1 MKFNMTD
8 NVVTRALSRI
18 CDFIVLN
25 ILWVVCSIPLFTIG
39 ASTTAMYSVMLKI
52 VRNEEGYI
60 ARGFLHAFKEN
71 FKQSTAEW
79 LIIAV
84 LGIILSV
91 DWSVTRSLDGTIKL
105 VFQVI
110 FGFFSFWLISVFLYV
125 FPLTARYENT
135 IKATLKNALLLSI
148 AKLPYTVLMLVISV
162 APVVVSLLTVQT
174 MLLAIPIWLGIGVSL
189 VTWLNAYVLM
199 RVFKIFDTEE

>member
-105 VFQVI
+105 DRK
-110 FGFFSFWLISVFLYV
+110 SVV
-125 FPLTARYENT
+125 
-135 IKATLKNALLLSI
+135 
-148 AKLPYTVLMLVISV
+148 
-162 APVVVSLLTVQT
+162 
-174 MLLAIPIWLGIGVSL
+174 
-189 VTWLNAYVLM
+189 
-199 RVFKIFDTEE
+199 